1 MTGCC
6 IARYGT
12 IDDKVLQQ
20 HFATMEGARFRPP
33 TDVYETEDAVVVIIE
48 VAGLQEDQF
57 EISLS
62 EADRV
67 LTVVGRRQSHERM
80 QAGLPSI
87 SWRYPTGVFA
97 VDVPVP
103 WPPQDAQH
111 STAAYN
117 DGFLVITLP
126 KGAATPCTGTGSRR
140 ASERVAGIRLSA
152 GARSFPMK
160 TIKYKQRLQTMVLYA
175 IRYGADQCLYSAKQE
190 TKTKMK

>member
-1 MTGCC
+1 MSDRLLYSQ
-6 IARYGT
+6 IRY
-12 IDDKVLQQ
+12 DRMQVLQQ

-67 LTVVGRRQSHERM
+67 LTVVGRRQSHGAD
-80 QAGLPSI
+80 AGRVTFHQLEIP
-87 SWRYPTGVFA
+87 YGVFA

-103 WPPQDAQH
+103 WPLQDAQQ

-126 KGAATPCTGTGSRR
+126 KAQPRHVPVRVVGEQ
-140 ASERVAGIRLSA
+140 ASG
-152 GARSFPMK
+152 
-160 TIKYKQRLQTMVLYA
+160 
-175 IRYGADQCLYSAKQE
+175 
-190 TKTKMK
+190 